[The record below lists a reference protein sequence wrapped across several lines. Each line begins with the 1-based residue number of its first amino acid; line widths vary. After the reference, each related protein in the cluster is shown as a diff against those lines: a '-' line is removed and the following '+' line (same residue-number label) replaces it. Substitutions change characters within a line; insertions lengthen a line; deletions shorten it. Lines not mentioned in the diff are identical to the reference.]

1 MMRKNNKKILKIM
14 RKKNGAIEVQ
24 MNWIFIAIIGT
35 IILLFFVGVAVKQRS
50 ASHQRLVGD
59 IVKDLDSYISGSLAS
74 TQAATIIPIPDFE
87 VEFDCNEYRIEG
99 QRNLLESRV
108 VFGTDRISSDDRQ
121 LIVWSLPWNMP
132 YLVTNFLYITGP
144 GVKYV
149 FAYKQSQEPKYG
161 EFYEDFMTDKIN
173 KEKVYIDASNKID
186 FADEKNYKL
195 KIIVLGGQQVTLPQF
210 AYNERT
216 TLIIVSPFDTNTQKY
231 PVGNIDYYQYD
242 KSTRTFQK
250 DGDTVTFIGL
260 PSLVGAIFSDNRENF
275 ACTMEKAV
283 KNLNVVNKVVTEK
296 VKLLSNRTTQQQLGC
311 SIYYSTVELG
321 HLDNMNNATQV
332 PGLWMNK
339 VSEIVNT
346 AGLLD
351 TRNTIIEQQ
360 SCPLLY

>member
-1 MMRKNNKKILKIM
+1 MRRNNKIWKIK

-50 ASHQRLVGD
+50 AFHQRLVGE
-59 IVKDLDSYISGSLAS
+59 IVKDLDSYISGSLSS

-87 VEFDCNEYRIEG
+87 LEFNCVEYRIEG
-99 QRNLLESRV
+99 HRNLLESRI
-108 VFGTDRISSDDRQ
+108 VFATDRIAPDDRQ

-161 EFYEDFMTDKIN
+161 EFYEEIITDKIN
-173 KEKVYIDASNKID
+173 KEKVYIDANNKID
-186 FADEKNYKL
+186 FPDEKNYKL
-195 KIIVLGGQQVTLPQF
+195 KIIVFGGQQVTLPQF
-210 AYNERT
+210 AYNEKT
-216 TLIIVSPFDTNTQKY
+216 TLIIVSPFDTSVQKY

-250 DGDTVTFIGL
+250 EGETVTFIGL
-260 PSLVGAIFSDNRENF
+260 PSLIGAIFSDSQENF
-275 ACTMEKAV
+275 VCIMEKAV
-283 KNLNVVNKVVTEK
+283 RNLNVMNRVVTEK
-296 VKLLSNRTTQQQLGC
+296 VKLLSNKTTEQQLGC
-311 SIYYSTVELG
+311 SIYYGTVELG
-321 HLDNMNNATQV
+321 SLERMNNATQV
-332 PGLWMNK
+332 PGLWMTK

-346 AGLLD
+346 ANLLD
-351 TRNTIIEQQ
+351 IRNSIIEQQ